1 MAKSTYTPASNRSDE
16 GPASDAFPV
25 EKPAEPK
32 IKGGDH
38 PKPSTMRQDVAG
50 KPQEDLSADIDSAR
64 TPYPVGSP
72 PDPEDIF
79 EEQHGYRKGS

>member
-1 MAKSTYTPASNRSDE
+1 MALAPRTADKTTDKA
-16 GPASDAFPV
+16 PASDSFPV
-25 EKPAEPK
+25 EKPLAPK
-32 IKGGDH
+32 IKAGDH
-38 PKPSTMRQDVAG
+38 PNPSTMRQDVAG